1 MSCQVILEFQAKP
14 DCVEK
19 VRGFLKGAL
28 PDTRAFDGCM
38 TLHVVQNQ
46 DDPTGIVII
55 EQ

>member
-1 MSCQVILEFQAKP
+1 MSCQVIVEFQAKP

-19 VRGFLKGAL
+19 VRDWLKGAL

-38 TLHVVQNQ
+38 TLHVFQNQ
-46 DDPTGIVII
+46 EDRTGIVVI